1 MASSAS
7 SLVPAAS
14 SAAASSSA
22 LLDSDDDDDVPAL
35 SDTAATLQLLFQQ
48 CPPAARCANAV
59 PVAFVSQLYA
69 ILRNRTEVDREVE
82 ERRADGSLRV
92 LELPSCRGEL
102 LLVRAADYDGALA
115 AAAAAAANAA
125 DRRVLDEVRRRA
137 LPACTAVRV
146 KSADLSAALGAGRG
160 ETVAGAL
167 LRLGWMLPARQA
179 CESAPGEAPE
189 LEGAEWR
196 WTLPRC
202 GAMVSQLVAARTQ
215 LLRVLHRQR
224 FGRALRSFVETKIA
238 QGAAAAP
245 LPFGFVLRDLQGNE
259 LVSEREAGGGSA
271 LLELTA
277 AGKQAAERV
286 ARKRRR

>member
-1 MASSAS
+1 MAAS

-14 SAAASSSA
+14 AVASSSSA
-22 LLDSDDDDDVPAL
+22 LLDSDDDDVPAL

-102 LLVRAADYDGALA
+102 LLERAADDDGALA

-137 LPACTAVRV
+137 LPACTAV
-146 KSADLSAALGAGRG
+146 
-160 ETVAGAL
+160 
-167 LRLGWMLPARQA
+167 Q
-179 CESAPGEAPE
+179 
-189 LEGAEWR
+189 
-196 WTLPRC
+196 
-202 GAMVSQLVAARTQ
+202 
-215 LLRVLHRQR
+215 
-224 FGRALRSFVETKIA
+224 
-238 QGAAAAP
+238 
-245 LPFGFVLRDLQGNE
+245 
-259 LVSEREAGGGSA
+259 
-271 LLELTA
+271 
-277 AGKQAAERV
+277 
-286 ARKRRR
+286 